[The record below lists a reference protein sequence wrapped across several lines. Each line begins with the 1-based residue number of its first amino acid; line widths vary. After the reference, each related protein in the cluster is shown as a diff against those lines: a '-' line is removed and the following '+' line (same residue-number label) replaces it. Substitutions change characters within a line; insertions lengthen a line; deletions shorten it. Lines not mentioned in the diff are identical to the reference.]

1 VIDPSSKLVSRR
13 AAISL
18 LGVTAAGLA
27 GCGRAAPTTF
37 DLSAPREGLTRSGGR
52 AVLIV
57 PEPVAIF
64 ALDSERIVIRAANG
78 ELSYLSNA
86 QWSDR
91 MPRLVQ
97 ARVVQTFEN
106 RGRAAVGRPGDRLS
120 GALTLLLDM
129 RVFEVRESE
138 RAAVI
143 EVAAKL
149 VSAGSGTVR
158 AARLFGAS
166 APVSI
171 IDGPGVTA
179 AMDQSLARVLTD
191 LTGWASALG

>member
-1 VIDPSSKLVSRR
+1 VSEPSQNLLSRR
-13 AAISL
+13 AALAL
-18 LGVTAAGLA
+18 LAVSVTGMSA
-27 GCGRAAPTTF
+27 CGRAAPTTF
-37 DLSAPREGLTRSGGR
+37 DLSAPREGLTRSHGR
-52 AVLIV
+52 AILIV

-106 RGRAAVGRPGDRLS
+106 RGRAAVGRPGDRLA
-120 GALTLLLDM
+120 GALTLLLDV
-129 RVFEVRESE
+129 RVFEVREME
-138 RAAVI
+138 RAAAI

-149 VSAGSGTVR
+149 VGAGSGSVR

-166 APVSI
+166 APVGA

-179 AMDQSLARVLTD
+179 AMDQALARVLTD

>member
-1 VIDPSSKLVSRR
+1 M
-13 AAISL
+13 
-18 LGVTAAGLA
+18 
-27 GCGRAAPTTF
+27 
-37 DLSAPREGLTRSGGR
+37 
-52 AVLIV
+52 
-57 PEPVAIF
+57 AIF
-64 ALDSERIVIRAANG
+64 ALDSERIVIRGANG

-129 RVFEVRESE
+129 RVFEVREAD
-138 RAAVI
+138 RTAAI
-143 EVAAKL
+143 EIAAKL
-149 VSAGSGTVR
+149 VNAGSGSVR
-158 AARLFGAS
+158 SARVFGAN
-166 APVSI
+166 APVGA

-179 AMDQSLARVLTD
+179 AMDQALARVLTD